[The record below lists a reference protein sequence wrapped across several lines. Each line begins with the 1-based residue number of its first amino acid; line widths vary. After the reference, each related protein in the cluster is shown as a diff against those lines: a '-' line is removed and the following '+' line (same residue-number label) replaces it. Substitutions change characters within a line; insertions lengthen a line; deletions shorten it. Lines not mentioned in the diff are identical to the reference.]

1 MKETA
6 LLQQT
11 VDAVSGVEAAGSG
24 ARVEVVEELLRRKL
38 RPDPRLVL
46 LAMVVCNIAVMSQVD
61 LRLVAICSVLTA
73 LALITARAWKTVIT
87 MLAIEG
93 MWAFFLG
100 LAPGL
105 WPNVV
110 TGFLAMV
117 GLWLIRFTVSAALA
131 GYFIIAVVP
140 GELVASLR
148 RLHVPIAITV
158 PLTVLLRFLPMV
170 ASEYRAVREA
180 MTLRGLSQGWRAW
193 LHPLRYLE
201 FVLVPMLFA
210 STRIAD
216 EMTAAGMVRG
226 LGSRRQPSMMTQ
238 FRFGLVDAC
247 WLLCNIGV
255 AVLIPVWGNSLWQ

>member
-24 ARVEVVEELLRRKL
+24 ARAEVVEELLRRKL

-73 LALITARAWKTVIT
+73 LALITARAWKTVIA
-87 MLAIEG
+87 MLAIEA

-140 GELVASLR
+140 GELWPRCA
-148 RLHVPIAITV
+148 
-158 PLTVLLRFLPMV
+158 
-170 ASEYRAVREA
+170 
-180 MTLRGLSQGWRAW
+180 
-193 LHPLRYLE
+193 
-201 FVLVPMLFA
+201 A
-210 STRIAD
+210 STSPLPSRFPSPFCCASYRWWLPS
-216 EMTAAGMVRG
+216 TARCAK
-226 LGSRRQPSMMTQ
+226 P
-238 FRFGLVDAC
+238 
-247 WLLCNIGV
+247 
-255 AVLIPVWGNSLWQ
+255 